1 MKAETACANTKIPG
15 ELFCLYALFPH
26 GAQNE
31 HHPNN
36 PLAAFKATAS
46 DPDTM
51 YLHEAMKEPDRAEFL
66 KAMRKEIDDQMG
78 NGNFTIVPRSSVPK
92 DKSILPTVW
101 QMKRK
106 RDIRTRQVKKWK
118 ARLNIDGSRMKQGV
132 HYDQTYAPVA
142 SWSSVRLLLTLAAV
156 YGWHTTQ
163 LDYVLAYPQAPVER
177 EIYMEIPKGFDLT
190 DEALSKKDYVLK
202 LHRNVYGQKQ
212 AGRVWNQ
219 YLVDH
224 LVNAVGFKQSKV
236 DECVFYRGNV
246 IYVLYTD
253 DSILAG
259 PSQDEST
266 KLSRISRE
274 QDSTSQLKAMFKTS

>member
-1 MKAETACANTKIPG
+1 MATEGNESQDRQTSSEQTSLGGERVGAPPEQVTESLLGTRRSSRKPKPTQRLIEVMKAETACANAKIPG

-31 HHPNN
+31 HHSNN

-51 YLHEAMKEPDRAEFL
+51 YLHEAMREPDRAEFL

-92 DKSILPTVW
+92 EKSILPTVW

-106 RDIRTRQVKKWK
+106 RDIKTRQVKKWK

-142 SWSSVRLLLTLAAV
+142 SWSSVHLLLTM
-156 YGWHTTQ
+156 
-163 LDYVLAYPQAPVER
+163 PPP
-177 EIYMEIPKGFDLT
+177 M
-190 DEALSKKDYVLK
+190 
-202 LHRNVYGQKQ
+202 
-212 AGRVWNQ
+212 
-219 YLVDH
+219 
-224 LVNAVGFKQSKV
+224 VG
-236 DECVFYRGNV
+236 
-246 IYVLYTD
+246 T
-253 DSILAG
+253 
-259 PSQDEST
+259 
-266 KLSRISRE
+266 
-274 QDSTSQLKAMFKTS
+274 